1 MNLRTNLA
9 RFTLTIFIA
18 SETVVSSGCASIV
31 SGQNQVIS
39 VDTPGC
45 EGAKC
50 ELSNDKGKWYVAQ
63 TPGTTIVNRS
73 YNNLQVICNKEGF
86 PTSTISIPSTTK
98 GMAFGNI
105 LLGGIIGA
113 GIDVNSGAAYDYP
126 QSISVPINCKASS
139 PIVDST
145 RNSFSKPKLG
155 LRVKDVSASGV
166 RSLSTTSPTRG
177 VWVVGV
183 TDKSPAHLAGIK
195 EGDII
200 LRANGVEVA
209 DSNALSTIVSDLRSG
224 SMLELHVF
232 SEGHETDLRINIE
245 PPTEF

>member
-1 MNLRTNLA
+1 MNCHNLVQIA
-9 RFTLTIFIA
+9 LITFVVAETLM
-18 SETVVSSGCASIV
+18 SSGCASIV

-50 ELSNDKGKWYVAQ
+50 ELTNDKGKWYVTQ

-73 YNNLQVICNKEGF
+73 YNNLQVVCNKEGF
-86 PTSTISIPSTTK
+86 PTATTSIPSTTK

-113 GIDVNSGAAYDYP
+113 GVDVNSGAAYDYP

-139 PIVDST
+139 PIGDST

-155 LRVKDVSASGV
+155 LHVKDVSASGV
-166 RSLSTTSPTRG
+166 KSLPATSPAKG
-177 VWVVGV
+177 VLVVGV
-183 TDKSPAHLAGIK
+183 MDKSPAQLAGIK
-195 EGDII
+195 EGDVI
-200 LRANGVEVA
+200 LRANGAEVA
-209 DSNALSTIVSDLRSG
+209 DSNALATIVSGLRSG
-224 SMLELHVF
+224 STLELRVF
-232 SEGHETDLRINIE
+232 SEGHEVDLRIDIGSS
-245 PPTEF
+245 TEF